1 MGRLLTTHI
10 EETQERNGRRV
21 NMNSQEKRRERRRL
35 KQESWKNENPTLVGV
50 RAAPDRKVEV
60 NLEHEAQ
67 DRVDK
72 ALSASLPRDHEKQE
86 DIPHEDVMHR
96 VVNHARQR
104 DPRKKWS

>member
-1 MGRLLTTHI
+1 
-10 EETQERNGRRV
+10 
-21 NMNSQEKRRERRRL
+21 MNSQEKRRERRKL
-35 KQESWKNENPTLVGV
+35 KQQEWKKENPTLVGIK
-50 RAAPDRKVEV
+50 ATPDDTHKV
-60 NLEHEAQ
+60 NLAHEAQ
-67 DRVDK
+67 DRVEK